1 GGSWSKACRW
11 PCQQQSNQLRIE
23 GVLTSKKPT
32 AVGHQ
37 HAAGL
42 TVEINRQRLIVI
54 TQFSTF
60 KDDPIGQVSDT
71 PVVIYLVRTNGR
83 VLSRSFVHRTAA
95 RGNRTNDAPAH
106 GKGTLVSPAGIPPSQ
121 LHEIHNPRGFFSVPA
136 LRSLWG

>member
-1 GGSWSKACRW
+1 
-11 PCQQQSNQLRIE
+11 QLLIE

-42 TVEINRQRLIVI
+42 TIEVHRQRLIVI

-60 KDDPIGQVSDT
+60 KDDTIGQVSDA
-71 PVVIYLVRTNGR
+71 PFVIYLVHPNARFITRFFG
-83 VLSRSFVHRTAA
+83 HIAAA
-95 RGNRTNDAPAH
+95 RGNRTDDATAN
-106 GKGTLVSPAGIPPSQ
+106 GKGTLVSPAGILRSQ
-121 LHEIHNPRGFFSVPA
+121 LDEIHNSHGFFWVPA